1 MIRWVLLIGAVALV
15 GSVVTLVVL
24 ELRRMPASPHDR
36 EIAYSPGPAGEVA
49 ISIVGTSLTA
59 YYDWPDLLA
68 DRLETS
74 LDRPVR
80 VSRVAKG
87 GETSGWGLQNIG
99 DIVSQA
105 PDIVLIEFAINDADL
120 RRRISLGT
128 SIENHRRL
136 IAGLRRADP
145 SVAIV
150 LVTMSPAYGLRRALR
165 PRLAGYYDAYRQIA
179 QDTDTGLIDLYPRW
193 LADDARRQAIP
204 DGVHPTEAASS
215 NLIVPTVAS
224 YLEDMLVKS

>member
-1 MIRWVLLIGAVALV
+1 MIRRVLLIGAVALL

-24 ELRRMPASPHDR
+24 ELRKMPDSPHDR
-36 EIAYSPGPAGEVA
+36 EIAYSPGPTGELA
-49 ISIVGTSLTA
+49 IFLAGTSLTA

-68 DRLETS
+68 ERLETS

-87 GETSGWGLQNIG
+87 GETSAWGLENIE

-120 RRRISLGT
+120 RHLISLKA
-128 SIENHRRL
+128 SIENHKRL
-136 IAGLRRADP
+136 IARLRRADP
-145 SVAIV
+145 SIAII
-150 LVTMSPAYGLRRALR
+150 LVTMSPAYGLKRGLR
-165 PRLAGYYDAYRQIA
+165 PRLAAYYDAYRQIA

-193 LADDARRQAIP
+193 LAYDARRQAIP

-215 NLIVPTVAS
+215 RLIVPTVAS
-224 YLEDMLVKS
+224 YLEDMVQGD